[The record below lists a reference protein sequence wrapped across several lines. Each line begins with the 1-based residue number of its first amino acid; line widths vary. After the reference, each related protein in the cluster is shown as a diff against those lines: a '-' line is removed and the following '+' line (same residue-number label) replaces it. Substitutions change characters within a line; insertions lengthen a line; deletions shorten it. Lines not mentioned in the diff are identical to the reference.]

1 MFYGLHMR
9 GSKPTYFTKEDR
21 EKAISKYYYMK
32 RYFSGVSLTR
42 QSWQRV
48 VKDYLITGRTA

>member
-1 MFYGLHMR
+1 MFYVLHTRGL
-9 GSKPTYFTKEDR
+9 KPAYFTEEDR
-21 EKAISKYYYMK
+21 EKALAKYQYMR
-32 RYFSGVSLTR
+32 RYFPGVSLTR